1 MNSKTL
7 KSLRKFAC
15 LNQKQTIK
23 YNYLISEEHKDL
35 KEYFINWK
43 KEGSNNL
50 DNLSEK
56 YTSFVL
62 NSFNK
67 LLDILKS
74 NNESIF
80 DIFRSLNNET
90 LPRINIKVIQDDSVI
105 TLFSSSSDLDI
116 FSASKIIENTGFDEI
131 LNKNK
136 LIFLENNL
144 PEKFKNAQYKNPRLK
159 KTAHKDFIGNKI
171 KWRDC
176 WVGINEKNVEY
187 YSSTLIVPM
196 SIRNDENDRE
206 HEEYFNHFFKNIKQY
221 KDSRTIWGFLC
232 FDSIH
237 TDYFESKKNPD
248 LYSDLAYIVAD
259 QLSLYL
265 IFFYNYTSGSKTIL
279 EIRDLIYN

>member
-7 KSLRKFAC
+7 KALRRFAC

-23 YNYLISEEHKDL
+23 YNYLISENHKDL
-35 KEYFINWK
+35 KEYFLNWK
-43 KEGSNNL
+43 NENNSNL
-50 DNLSEK
+50 EDLTK
-56 YTSFVL
+56 RYTSFVL
-62 NSFNK
+62 SSFST
-67 LLDILKS
+67 LLDILES
-74 NNESIF
+74 NKEPIF
-80 DIFRSLNNET
+80 DVFRSLNNET
-90 LPRINIKVIQDDSVI
+90 LPRITIKVIQDDSVLNI
-105 TLFSSSSDLDI
+105 FSSTKDMAE
-116 FSASKIIENTGFDEI
+116 FVVSKIIENTGFDEI

-144 PEKFKNAQYKNPRLK
+144 PEKFKNNQYKNPRLK
-159 KTAHKDFIGNKI
+159 KIAYKDFISNKI
-171 KWRDC
+171 KWKDC
-176 WVGINEKNVEY
+176 WVGSDEKDIEY

-196 SIRNDENDRE
+196 SIRNDDNDSE

-232 FDSIH
+232 FDSIN

-248 LYSDLAYIVAD
+248 LYSDLAYIIAD

-279 EIRDLIYN
+279 EIRDIVHK